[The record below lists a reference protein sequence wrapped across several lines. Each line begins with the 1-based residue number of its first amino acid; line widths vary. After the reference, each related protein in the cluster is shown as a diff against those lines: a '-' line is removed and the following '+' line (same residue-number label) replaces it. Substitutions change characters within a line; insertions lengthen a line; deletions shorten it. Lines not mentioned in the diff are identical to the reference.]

1 MKTAP
6 TPTKAQ
12 EIELLQRLIVQTRE
26 AGALYLY
33 DALTALAMPF
43 ENAIRSDFP
52 GSAASLDA
60 IETTRAARQELN
72 GLSATIAGERKRLQ
86 ELESKTSETARSYHY
101 AKQQLDEVKTAARRL
116 INL

>member
-1 MKTAP
+1 MKTP

-12 EIELLQRLIVQTRE
+12 EIDLLQRLIVQSRE
-26 AGALYLY
+26 AGAMYLY
-33 DALTALAMPF
+33 DALMALAMPF
-43 ENAIRSDFP
+43 EHAIRSDFS

-72 GLSATIAGERKRLQ
+72 GIKATIATEQKRLQ
-86 ELESKTSETARSYHY
+86 ELESKTSETSRSYYY
-101 AKQQLDEVKTAARRL
+101 AKQQLEDVRTSARRL